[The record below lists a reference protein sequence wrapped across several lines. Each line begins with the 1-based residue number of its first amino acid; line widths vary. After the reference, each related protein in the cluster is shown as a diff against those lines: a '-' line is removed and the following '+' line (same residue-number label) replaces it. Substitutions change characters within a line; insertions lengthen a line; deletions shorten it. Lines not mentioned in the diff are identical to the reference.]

1 MAKWILFFLSK
12 RPYSAQLRNW
22 FLKKKLKCYF
32 IQQDGRREERA
43 QSPLDSPRLHS
54 TPAVTT
60 NNVTGA
66 RKCHRTVIYFL
77 KNKTNLSLSFGRE
90 VGKEGVSTGGS
101 QNLLTTHLRAGR
113 KDEQNPIYLTP
124 SSSKTPSTQPS
135 PWTDK
140 RMDVTVT
147 KETDTPRTKTKAR
160 PEWSEIS
167 NMGSSPH
174 GNCGVGKGA
183 VLLLLQRERGHRD
196 TQIKEIKK
204 QNKTRNPKTWKR
216 RHSKLYRY
224 TIHC

>member
-1 MAKWILFFLSK
+1 MSPGHA
-12 RPYSAQLRNW
+12 SA
-22 FLKKKLKCYF
+22 
-32 IQQDGRREERA
+32 
-43 QSPLDSPRLHS
+43 
-54 TPAVTT
+54 T
-60 NNVTGA
+60 
-66 RKCHRTVIYFL
+66 RTVIYFL

-90 VGKEGVSTGGS
+90 VGKEGVSTGAPRIC
-101 QNLLTTHLRAGR
+101 LRSTLGLGE
-113 KDEQNPIYLTP
+113 KM
-124 SSSKTPSTQPS
+124 SKIQSIWHPPALGPPSTQPS

-167 NMGSSPH
+167 NRGSSPQ

-183 VLLLLQRERGHRD
+183 VLLLLQREWGHRD
-196 TQIKEIKK
+196 TRIKEIKK

>member
-1 MAKWILFFLSK
+1 MSPGHA
-12 RPYSAQLRNW
+12 SA
-22 FLKKKLKCYF
+22 
-32 IQQDGRREERA
+32 
-43 QSPLDSPRLHS
+43 
-54 TPAVTT
+54 T
-60 NNVTGA
+60 
-66 RKCHRTVIYFL
+66 RTVIYFL

-90 VGKEGVSTGGS
+90 VGKEGMSTGGS

-124 SSSKTPSTQPS
+124 SSSRTPSTQPS

>member
-124 SSSKTPSTQPS
+124 SSSRTPSTQPS

-140 RMDVTVT
+140 GWTSPLPRRQTHPEPKQRRGQNEVRFPTWVPLPTGTV
-147 KETDTPRTKTKAR
+147 E
-160 PEWSEIS
+160 
-167 NMGSSPH
+167 
-174 GNCGVGKGA
+174 
-183 VLLLLQRERGHRD
+183 
-196 TQIKEIKK
+196 
-204 QNKTRNPKTWKR
+204 
-216 RHSKLYRY
+216 
-224 TIHC
+224 